1 MLEKLNSHSGNDL
14 EIWALHMQGSTV
26 CCPENE
32 TNKKNPI
39 FTFEMKWEVKNMNY
53 AFMWRRDILS
63 LRLQSNSSFILKL
76 LICAAFCLP
85 LCLWQ
90 TLDCVGTIGFI

>member
-1 MLEKLNSHSGNDL
+1 MIWKFGLYICKDL
-14 EIWALHMQGSTV
+14 QCAVQKMKQT
-26 CCPENE
+26 
-32 TNKKNPI
+32 KKNPI

-63 LRLQSNSSFILKL
+63 IRLQSNSSFILKL

>member
-1 MLEKLNSHSGNDL
+1 MIEKLNSCSGNDL

-53 AFMWRRDILS
+53 AFMWRRDILFC
-63 LRLQSNSSFILKL
+63 QSDYNQIVL
-76 LICAAFCLP
+76 LF
-85 LCLWQ
+85 
-90 TLDCVGTIGFI
+90 